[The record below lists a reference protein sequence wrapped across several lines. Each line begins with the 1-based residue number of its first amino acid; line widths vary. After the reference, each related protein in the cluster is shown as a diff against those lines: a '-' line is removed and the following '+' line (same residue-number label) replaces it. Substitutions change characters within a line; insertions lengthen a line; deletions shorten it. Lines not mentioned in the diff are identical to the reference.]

1 MKMILVLALA
11 LTPAIHGCATP
22 ESPQQA
28 VFQAK
33 SSYAVALTAAVAYKR
48 LPDCVGA
55 PQPCSS
61 APVVSQLQKAD
72 NVAASALDAAESA
85 VRTPGFGES
94 IVASA
99 VGSAKA
105 ALAAFLSITATL
117 GAR

>member
-1 MKMILVLALA
+1 MKYLILVLALA
-11 LTPAIHGCATP
+11 GCATP
-22 ESPQQA
+22 DTPSQA

-48 LPDCVGA
+48 LPDCSGA
-55 PQPCSS
+55 PLPCSDR
-61 APVVSQLQKAD
+61 VVVAQIQKAD
-72 NVAASALDAAESA
+72 NVAAAALDAAESA
-85 VRTPGFGES
+85 VRSPGFGES